1 MKLGDILKAKIKEE
15 GPISFRD
22 FMDMALYYPSLGYY
36 NSTENKIGKEGDF
49 YTSPVLSSF
58 FGEIVAK
65 QMEEMWFLLDKKP
78 FTIVEYGAGTGAL
91 CSAILQYLKNN
102 PALFNELRYC
112 IIEKSESMKFQQ
124 QKMFSQK
131 VCWFNSIDEIGKIR
145 GCILSNELLDNF
157 PVHKVKMQDE
167 LMEVFVDHQKEF
179 IEILRPANEKL
190 KNYLEEQNI
199 VLPNNYVT
207 EINLQAI
214 DWIKQIAANLESGF
228 ILTIDYGFS
237 AEELY
242 SDKRSSGTLLCYKEH
257 EINNSF
263 YCNIGEQ
270 DITAHVNFS
279 VLAHRGEKYGLECSG
294 FTNQAN
300 FLRSFGLV
308 NLLRKLE
315 LENNGGGNKDLIFQ
329 VNKLLTGM
337 GNKFKILI
345 QQKGVKSKMLTGLQ
359 FANAYP

>member
-1 MKLGDILKAKIKEE
+1 MDLSQILQTKIKKE
-15 GPISFRD
+15 GPLSFRD

-36 NSTENKIGKEGDF
+36 HSTSNKIGKNGDY

-65 QMEEMWFLLDKKP
+65 QLEEMWFLLDKKP

-91 CSAILQYLKNN
+91 CSGILQYLKNN
-102 PALFNELRYC
+102 SSLFSELKYC
-112 IIEKSESMKFQQ
+112 IIEKSESMKLQQ
-124 QKMFSQK
+124 QKMFPEK
-131 VCWFNSIDEIGKIR
+131 VSWFNSIGEIGQIN

-157 PVHKVKMQDE
+157 PVHKVIMKDE
-167 LMEVFVDHQKEF
+167 LTEVFVDYQNHF
-179 IEILRPANEKL
+179 IEILRPANQNL
-190 KNYLEEQNI
+190 KSYLKEQNI
-199 VLPNNYVT
+199 VLPYNYVT

-214 DWIKQIAANLESGF
+214 DWIKEIAASLISGYV
-228 ILTIDYGFS
+228 LTIDYGFS

-242 SDKRSSGTLLCYKEH
+242 SDKRNSGTLLCYKGH
-257 EINNSF
+257 EINNSM
-263 YCNIGEQ
+263 YENIGQQ

-279 VLAHRGEKYGLECSG
+279 ALAHWGLKYGLQCSG

-308 NLLRKLE
+308 NFLRKLE
-315 LENNGGGNKDLIFQ
+315 LENQDGDNKDLIFQ
-329 VNKLLTGM
+329 LNKLLTDM

-359 FANAYP
+359 FANPYP